1 MSSLR
6 FGRGKFPRS
15 TEVGEAG
22 VRTGGCSRRSRP
34 PCSGIQPASSAAAD
48 DNNNARTIFLDIILS
63 TQRRTANHLG
73 GASHRSSRHRN
84 GGGGLPV
91 INADVNIRTVI
102 GIGDRRAFERE
113 RATLCGVLA
122 ENCSSDF

>member
-15 TEVGEAG
+15 TEVGAAG

-34 PCSGIQPASSAAAD
+34 PCSGMQPASSAETD
-48 DNNNARTIFLDIILS
+48 DNNNTRTIFLGIILLYP
-63 TQRRTANHLG
+63 TTRRQSLG
-73 GASHRSSRHRN
+73 SASHRSSRHRN

-91 INADVNIRTVI
+91 INADVNIRAVI

-122 ENCSSDF
+122 ENRRSDF